1 MTGVR
6 VAPPE
11 GKPYVTDVGTFM
23 RLRVI
28 ADDRAS
34 AIKAAK
40 RRTSET
46 HQVVD
51 IVGATAQSADEWVVE
66 FQVATR

>member
-46 HQVVD
+46 
-51 IVGATAQSADEWVVE
+51 QSADEWVVE